1 MTFVTHNKMPTI
13 EIQTSQPFIIRGSFN
28 HEICEEYTNPDD
40 GNIYVKIPVH
50 LNNSDRI
57 LEVQKARLI
66 ADQFIENTDPL
77 KFNQILFEDR
87 NKLNL
92 NPENLYWCDTNQVIN
107 RKYNKR
113 RYVQELPADAKQIR
127 NVSQYFFDHYYYSPS
142 KKELYLITRNDR
154 IQIVSTK
161 TRAAT
166 ISFGLQDTS
175 GRTRNFTMA
184 SFLKNMNTF

>member
-1 MTFVTHNKMPTI
+1 MTFIPHCKIATI
-13 EIQTSQPFIIRGSFN
+13 EIQTTQPYIIKSIGD
-28 HEICEEYTNPDD
+28 EICEEYTNPDD
-40 GNIYVKIPVH
+40 GNIYVKIPIQ
-50 LNNSDRI
+50 LNKNTKI
-57 LEVQKARLI
+57 IEIQKARLI
-66 ADQFIENTDPL
+66 AEQFIENTDPQ
-77 KFNQILFEDR
+77 KYNQILFEDR

-92 NPENLYWCDTNQVIN
+92 NPENLYWCDTDQLIN

-113 RYVQELPADAKQIR
+113 RYVQSLPDDAKKIR
-127 NVSQYFFDHYYYSPS
+127 NVSQYIFDHYYYSPS
-142 KKELYLITRNDR
+142 TKELYLITRNKR

-166 ISFGLQDTS
+166 TSFGLQDIH